1 MSLFNYN
8 FLVRGLIA
16 AVLIGMIAPTV
27 GIYLMQRR
35 LSLIGDGLG
44 HVAFTGVAL
53 GVVTGTAPV
62 WTALI
67 ISCLGAVAVELIRA
81 NGRTSGDVALAIL
94 FYGGIASGV
103 VIVSQSPGGARSLN
117 AYLFGALTTT
127 TASDLITFAVL
138 SIGILFVTVGLRHM
152 MFAVSNDEEFARAA
166 GLPVTA
172 CNLILAIVT
181 ALTVVVSMRIVGLL
195 LISALMIVPVAAA
208 QQLARSFASTL
219 ALASVI
225 GLTSAVTGVFVSYSA
240 DTPPGATIVLLAVVA
255 FAVAVLARAIQNRL
269 GRQPN
274 R

>member
-1 MSLFNYN
+1 M
-8 FLVRGLIA
+8 
-16 AVLIGMIAPTV
+16 
-27 GIYLMQRR
+27 
-35 LSLIGDGLG
+35 
-44 HVAFTGVAL
+44 
-53 GVVTGTAPV
+53 
-62 WTALI
+62 
-67 ISCLGAVAVELIRA
+67 
-81 NGRTSGDVALAIL
+81 
-94 FYGGIASGV
+94 
-103 VIVSQSPGGARSLN
+103 N

-269 GRQPN
+269 GRQPH